1 MLRYFTAGES
11 HGPCLT
17 AIIDGV
23 PAGFPIDVK
32 KINHDLWRRQQGYG
46 RGGRMLIEKDEVQIR
61 SGIRWGE
68 TLGSPVALGIEN
80 RDWKNWTK
88 KMSASPEDRD
98 EALAVTKPRP
108 GHADLTGVLKYHH
121 SDIRNILERASARD
135 TVSRTAVGSF
145 CRQLLAP
152 FGIKV
157 MGYIRSIGKVEAK
170 NEGLTYEEIFA
181 RSDESPVRVAD
192 KEAEDKMI
200 ALIEDC
206 KKKGDTMGGIFEVV
220 ALGLPPG
227 LGSHA
232 QWDDKLDGRLAR
244 ALMSIQA
251 IKGVEIGLGFE
262 MARRRGSEVH
272 DEIFFDPDKMVSEG
286 TPRIVPTGFYRG
298 SNNSGGTEGGMS
310 NGAPLVVRVAMKPI
324 STLMSPLQSVDLRSK
339 RPADASVERS
349 DVCSAPAAAVVGEA
363 VVAFELAVAFL
374 EKFGGDS
381 LHEIT
386 RNYEGYLGQIKNF

>member
-1 MLRYFTAGES
+1 V
-11 HGPCLT
+11 
-17 AIIDGV
+17 IIDGV
-23 PAGFPIDVK
+23 PAGFPVEAAR
-32 KINHDLWRRQQGYG
+32 INHDLWRRQQGYG

-88 KMSASPEDRD
+88 KMSAAPEDRD
-98 EALAVTKPRP
+98 EKISVTKPRP
-108 GHADLTGVLKYHH
+108 GHADLTGVLKYDR
-121 SDIRNILERASARD
+121 SDIRDILERASARD

-145 CRQLLAP
+145 SKQLLSP
-152 FGIKV
+152 FGIRV
-157 MGYIRSIGKVEAK
+157 MGTIRSIGNMVAK
-170 NEGLTYEEIFA
+170 TDGLTYEEAYA
-181 RSDESPVRVAD
+181 RSEESPVRTAD
-192 KEAEDKMI
+192 KEAEENMI
-200 ALIEDC
+200 ALIEAC
-206 KKKGDTMGGIFEVV
+206 KKEGNTLGGVFEVV

-227 LGSHA
+227 LGTHT
-232 QWDDKLDGRLAR
+232 QWDRKLDGRLAQ

-272 DEIFFDPDKMVSEG
+272 DEIFFDPSKMVTEG

-298 SNNSGGTEGGMS
+298 SNNSGGTEGGMT
-310 NGAPLVVRVAMKPI
+310 NGAPLVLRVAMKPI

-339 RPADASVERS
+339 QPADASVERS
-349 DVCSAPAAAVVGEA
+349 DVCAAPAAAVVGES
-363 VVAFELAVAFL
+363 VVAFEIANAFL

-381 LHEIT
+381 LREVK
-386 RNYEGYLGQIKNF
+386 RNYECYLEQIKRY

>member
-98 EALAVTKPRP
+98 EALAVTRPRP

-121 SDIRNILERASARD
+121 SDVRNILERASARD

-145 CRQLLAP
+145 CKQLLAP

-206 KKKGDTMGGIFEVV
+206 KKKGDTLGGIFEVV
-220 ALGLPPG
+220 VLGLPPG